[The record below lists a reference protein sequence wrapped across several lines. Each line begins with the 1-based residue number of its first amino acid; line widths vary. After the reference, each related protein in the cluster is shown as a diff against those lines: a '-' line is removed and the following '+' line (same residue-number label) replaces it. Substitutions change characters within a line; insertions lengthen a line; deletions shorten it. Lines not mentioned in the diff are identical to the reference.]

1 MNLTPVLV
9 IGLTVLLLMIGTAAI
24 FILSILFLETS
35 KISKH
40 ILAKDYKEGIK
51 YFFIVILLSV
61 SEFIMVLALIALYTM
76 IASYVGGM

>member
-9 IGLTVLLLMIGTAAI
+9 IGLTILLLMIGSAAI
-24 FILSILFLETS
+24 FILSLLFLEVS
-35 KISKH
+35 KISKN
-40 ILAKDYKEGIK
+40 ILAKDYNQGVK

-61 SEFIMVLALIALYTM
+61 SEFIMVLAVIALYTM

>member
-9 IGLTVLLLMIGTAAI
+9 IGLTILLLMIGSAAI
-24 FILSILFLETS
+24 FILSLLFLEVS
-35 KISKH
+35 KISKN
-40 ILAKDYKEGIK
+40 ILAKNYKEGIK
-51 YFFIVILLSV
+51 YFFIIILLSV